1 MNIQTTKKKISSQ
14 HQKRLQQISDML
26 REIRFSEGL
35 NQTDLIDYGISRRQ
49 VQRVEH
55 SNNLTLLG
63 LFRILDFYEY
73 NLNEF
78 FADIE

>member
-1 MNIQTTKKKISSQ
+1 MINQTKKKISHQ
-14 HQKRLQQISDML
+14 HQKRLQQISEML

-35 NQTDLIDYGISRRQ
+35 NQNELIDYGISRRQ

-63 LFRILDFYEY
+63 LFRILDFYGY
-73 NLNEF
+73 TLSEF